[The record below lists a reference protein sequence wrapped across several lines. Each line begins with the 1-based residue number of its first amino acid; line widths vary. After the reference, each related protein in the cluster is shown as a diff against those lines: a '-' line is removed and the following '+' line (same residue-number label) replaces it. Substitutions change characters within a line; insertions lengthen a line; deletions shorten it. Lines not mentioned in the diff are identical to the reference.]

1 MNTTCTGT
9 NHYNKGGY
17 TDVAFERLKIDF
29 PFLTARFIKA
39 AFQEH
44 NEDFIP
50 TFNFLSR
57 INPEKDSNEKVR
69 SMAPF
74 YRSNNSVLLQSSRS
88 SGYIEELQP
97 NIRLFT
103 EVASKLFLFVT
114 HPPLVSLSKSLI

>member
-9 NHYNKGGY
+9 SNYDKGGY
-17 TDVAFERLKIDF
+17 TEVAFERLKLEF

-44 NEDFIP
+44 NGDFIP
-50 TFNFLSR
+50 TFEFLSR
-57 INPEKDSNEKVR
+57 IKPEKDSNEKIR

-74 YRSNNSVLLQSSRS
+74 YHSNNSVLLQSNRS

-97 NIRLFT
+97 NFRLST
-103 EVASKLFLFVT
+103 EIASKFSFLP
-114 HPPLVSLSKSLI
+114 HIHYLCD